1 MQLRIGAQN
10 YFFLSPLI
18 IAKILSIRMK
28 WRCLLPNLKGFLRV
42 KLLTQWFIDIVQHQ
56 HSFYQLYVSFHAT
69 EGNWKFH
76 GNEISNFK
84 RLKTPRYTTRIQDSI
99 GFRSKLASERLLN
112 DCFEYHNYPVCCCM
126 VDHDWAWIT
135 AIYKT
140 DRRSIIRP
148 YSKHIWEV
156 SSLRSMACYS
166 SILKGTSLQ
175 YEAWSRISPYDF
187 YSFIDYND

>member
-1 MQLRIGAQN
+1 MIDALKGREVLQIRLRRMKLRKKIFYAVADRSSKL
-10 YFFLSPLI
+10 FFLSPLI

-42 KLLTQWFIDIVQHQ
+42 KLLTQWFIDIVQH
-56 HSFYQLYVSFHAT
+56 HPSFYQLYVSFHAT

-84 RLKTPRYTTRIQDSI
+84 RLMTPRYATRIQDSI
-99 GFRSKLASERLLN
+99 GFKSKLASERLLN

-140 DRRSIIRP
+140 DWRSIIPTLFKTYMR
-148 YSKHIWEV
+148 
-156 SSLRSMACYS
+156 
-166 SILKGTSLQ
+166 
-175 YEAWSRISPYDF
+175 
-187 YSFIDYND
+187 SFISQVNGLLQ